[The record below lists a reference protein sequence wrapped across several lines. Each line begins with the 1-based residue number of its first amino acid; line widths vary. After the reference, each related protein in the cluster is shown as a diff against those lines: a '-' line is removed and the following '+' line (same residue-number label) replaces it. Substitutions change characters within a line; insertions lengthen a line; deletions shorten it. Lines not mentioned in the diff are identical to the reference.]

1 MVGILSISESGVNQP
16 WNSCGAR
23 MAIPVE
29 LSQLACVPMR
39 DGVEACSSDGFI
51 RVAGAVAPDIY
62 RLDPNAPVCLV
73 EELIL
78 AGLAKRDAPRR

>member
-1 MVGILSISESGVNQP
+1 MS
-16 WNSCGAR
+16 
-23 MAIPVE
+23 
-29 LSQLACVPMR
+29 